1 MKHQRVRR
9 SSVVTSI
16 SAAAL
21 VATVALPAAAPA
33 AVSTTS
39 VTVPSNDAVFDGRS
53 ASPFSGSGSETTTVS
68 GVAPGAA
75 DGDQVTIVCSYT
87 ANGVLILMPLGSAA
101 TIEGGAFSATVQRP
115 AYTCRLRAVPID
127 FDYGQ
132 LPEDTD
138 LSAYAGP
145 RVLGGSHFEFTV
157 AESGTPYDGAQ
168 LLQSV
173 RGQGKGLVLSTG
185 LASSAYGGGLFGW
198 SGGGLYAS
206 VLIDDTY
213 WRTLFGPS
221 ALLGGF
227 GTFVEEPTPGDIADA
242 GLLVDGKPAVVGP
255 VAGTEEPSR
264 LLSRTVDPV
273 TGDLTFVE
281 SAPVALIA
289 EGEPDTEPTLAPSGL
304 RVERSYRQDHEGR
317 KIAISD
323 VFRSTDGAAHRIEAR
338 YGESLLQEQ
347 YGEDEGEIVKEP
359 ASFRLPWATGEDY
372 VVPKAGD
379 SFGAAPPG
387 ATTIW
392 VHGPRL
398 DFSTLFGPRT
408 RSARPRATG
417 DGGLPA
423 RAEGAFTFDAPPTD
437 VKFLSPSVFVA
448 RFVRDV
454 PAGGTA
460 SVGHVYSQDLTPAGL
475 DDLVDGD
482 GGTDVPAP
490 PATTP
495 LPTDPG
501 PAPSPLCALP
511 FASLV
516 DIQPAGTSRRPRA
529 RLVGTAAT
537 ALAGRAVEVRRDGRR
552 VGSARVG
559 ADGTIRVT
567 VAAPKGA
574 RARAKARYR
583 LLVGPVR
590 SQAAKATRQAI
601 IIRKKRL
608 AGGRISVRGQIRGA
622 KRARTLRVTGTA
634 VCGSPGASTR
644 TIRADRHGRFRV
656 TLTPPTGAIPG
667 LVYRIQERGRT
678 STLPV
683 LVTRP

>member
-21 VATVALPAAAPA
+21 VAAVALPAAAPA

-39 VTVPSNDAVFDGRS
+39 VTVPSNDAVFDGVS
-53 ASPFSGSGSETTTVS
+53 ASPLSGIGNETTTVS

-75 DGDQVTIVCSYT
+75 DGDRVTIVCSYT
-87 ANGVLILMPLGSAA
+87 ANGVLILMPLGSSA
-101 TIEGGAFSATVQRP
+101 TIEGGAFSATVQQP

-157 AESGTPYDGAQ
+157 DDPGQPFDGAQ
-168 LLQSV
+168 VLQST
-173 RGQGKGLVLSTG
+173 RGQGKGLVLATG
-185 LASSAYGGGLFGW
+185 MASSVYGGGLLGW
-198 SGGGLYAS
+198 PGGGLYAS

-227 GTFVEEPTPGDIADA
+227 GAFGESPTPGDVADA
-242 GLLVDGKPAVVGP
+242 GLLVDGRPAMIALGVGD
-255 VAGTEEPSR
+255 ERSQ

-281 SAPVALIA
+281 SAPIALIA
-289 EGEPDTEPTLAPSGL
+289 EGEPDAEPTLTPSGL

-317 KIAISD
+317 QITIGD

-338 YGESLLQEQ
+338 YTESLLQEQ

-408 RSARPRATG
+408 RSARPRAAG

-437 VKFLSPSVFVA
+437 VKFLSPGVFVA

-495 LPTDPG
+495 LPTEPG
-501 PAPSPLCALP
+501 PAPPPLCALP

-516 DIQPAGTSRRPRA
+516 DIQPAGTSHRPRV
-529 RLVGTAAT
+529 RLVGAASPT
-537 ALAGRAVEVRRDGRR
+537 LAGRAVEVRRDGRR
-552 VGSARVG
+552 VGSARVR
-559 ADGTIRVT
+559 ADGTIQVT

-608 AGGRISVRGQIRGA
+608 AGGRISVSGQIRGA

-644 TIRADRHGRFRV
+644 TIRVDRHGRFRV